1 MLCKDNERL
10 IRASRCFVKVTLAW
24 LSKSKSAI
32 IRWVLHRDWHL
43 VMSQCSQD
51 TQALLGQV
59 TGSVTAN
66 KPAVL
71 IEAETAGRWS
81 ACINFRG
88 VQELAAAIV
97 VTTATV
103 KVSPGR
109 ACCHSC
115 HSNVHTGGLTLFF
128 LFFLFSS
135 TWHCYGVFQ
144 TAVACGKSSPAFV
157 GVCVSGGES
166 TSGGSWQPLCA
177 SSLRWQMCHVVR
189 AATCLA
195 AANRLIAALFVTRL
209 LSLFVFSPLSVRLLT
224 PLIYQFAI
232 ASKHPN

>member
-1 MLCKDNERL
+1 MLCKDTERL

-66 KPAVL
+66 NPAVL

-128 LFFLFSS
+128 LFFLFQQHLALLRRISNSS
-135 TWHCYGVFQ
+135 GMW
-144 TAVACGKSSPAFV
+144 
-157 GVCVSGGES
+157 EE
-166 TSGGSWQPLCA
+166 L
-177 SSLRWQMCHVVR
+177 
-189 AATCLA
+189 TCLC
-195 AANRLIAALFVTRL
+195 RSMCER
-209 LSLFVFSPLSVRLLT
+209 RR
-224 PLIYQFAI
+224 
-232 ASKHPN
+232 KHEWW